1 MRKSSRFIVPLG
13 IVALCAGCGGTSL
26 APAPRLGTIEGFAT
40 PCVEMATLSAYNR
53 LPVSV
58 ELHLAGR
65 VVSRHSGKGTVT
77 FRYLVP
83 PGRYVV
89 SSRPKL
95 PKGDGE
101 SSFGK
106 HCEGR
111 FDLGVQVI
119 TSVPDHR
126 ISGPYRPWLIGTF
139 GRMDSRTWGPN
150 RRNVNMLSLTPCA
163 PFHRTVNRPRHHPIT
178 VHHEVLPWFRT
189 NE

>member
-1 MRKSSRFIVPLG
+1 MGRLTRAEKFALFIVPLG

-89 SSRPKL
+89 SS
-95 PKGDGE
+95 DQ
-101 SSFGK
+101 SSRKAMVNLLSGNTVK
-106 HCEGR
+106 V
-111 FDLGVQVI
+111 DLI
-119 TSVPDHR
+119 SV
-126 ISGPYRPWLIGTF
+126 
-139 GRMDSRTWGPN
+139 
-150 RRNVNMLSLTPCA
+150 CK
-163 PFHRTVNRPRHHPIT
+163 
-178 VHHEVLPWFRT
+178 
-189 NE
+189 